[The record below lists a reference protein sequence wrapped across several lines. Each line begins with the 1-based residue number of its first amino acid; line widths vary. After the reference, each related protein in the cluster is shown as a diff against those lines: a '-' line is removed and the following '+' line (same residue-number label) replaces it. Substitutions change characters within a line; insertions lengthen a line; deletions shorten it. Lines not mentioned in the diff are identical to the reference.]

1 MGLVI
6 ALVVVALVLG
16 VIGLVARAL
25 KWLLILA
32 AAALVAALVRGFIAG
47 KSRAG

>member
-16 VIGLVARAL
+16 VVGVVARAL

-32 AAALVAALVRGFIAG
+32 AAALVAAVI
-47 KSRAG
+47 RAYAARDQKTR